1 MSNGPNLGRLL
12 REPFQEMTAHVHARL
27 AEQGHPQ
34 IRVAHGNVFQFLD
47 DEGTRASDLA
57 ARAQMTKQ
65 SMGELIAHLEAHGYV
80 ERVPDPGDGRALGG
94 ADRGAEAPPAA
105 RAARGAQR
113 PSVTRGACV
122 TYGSRRCAVRWRSS
136 ATARRGRRG
145 ATSTRG
151 SVSARRLDSAAM
163 RAAMG
168 ELNMGRSPF

>member
-65 SMGELIAHLEAHGYV
+65 SMGELVAHLEAHGYV
-80 ERVPDPGDGRALGG
+80 ERVPDPGDGRAKLVRPTASGQ
-94 ADRGAEAPPAA
+94 AVYPLAVEAIAEVEA
-105 RAARGAQR
+105 RWAERIGE
-113 PSVTRGACV
+113 PKL
-122 TYGSRRCAVRWRSS
+122 
-136 ATARRGRRG
+136 
-145 ATSTRG
+145 
-151 SVSARRLDSAAM
+151 RRL
-163 RAAMG
+163 RALLE
-168 ELNMGRSPF
+168 ELSDRA